1 MLVDF
6 SVNLEP
12 DQSAIF
18 VFAFV
23 LSLYLLLRPTQCN
36 CQYRNIVC
44 KALKVCDFP
53 ALALILKSFVCQ
65 LSSCLVIGP
74 MVTQLT
80 CCGTVKPWPPAL
92 HPLAGAQNK
101 PVLLQPVGG
110 AVDVDAARA
119 EPYHKGRARSP
130 DAWQA
135 TEVLPLHTRLSGC
148 TASAAPCPVTSQ

>member
-6 SVNLEP
+6 SVNLAP

-18 VFAFV
+18 VFALL
-23 LSLYLLLRPTQCN
+23 LSLYLLLRATQCN
-36 CQYRNIVC
+36 CQHRNIVC
-44 KALKVCDFP
+44 KAKVCGFP
-53 ALALILKSFVCQ
+53 ALALILKSFVSQ

-92 HPLAGAQNK
+92 HPLAGVQKK
-101 PVLLQPVGG
+101 PALLQPVGG

-119 EPYHKGRARSP
+119 EPYHKR

-135 TEVLPLHTRLSGC
+135 TEVLPPRTRLSGC
-148 TASAAPCPVTSQ
+148 TASAAPCPVASQ

>member
-18 VFAFV
+18 VFALL

-36 CQYRNIVC
+36 C
-44 KALKVCDFP
+44 FP
-53 ALALILKSFVCQ
+53 ALALILKSFVSQ

-110 AVDVDAARA
+110 AVDAARA
-119 EPYHKGRARSP
+119 EPYHFSCLP

-135 TEVLPLHTRLSGC
+135 TEVLPPRTRLSGC